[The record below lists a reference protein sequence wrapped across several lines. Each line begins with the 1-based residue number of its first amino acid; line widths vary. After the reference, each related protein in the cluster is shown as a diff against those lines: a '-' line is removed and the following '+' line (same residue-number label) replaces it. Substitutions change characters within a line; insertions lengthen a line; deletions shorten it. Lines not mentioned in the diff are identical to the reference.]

1 MRHDRAFLATLPLLL
16 ALFASACAFGPP
28 KRVATPAE
36 LDQLGTKTYPG
47 YTTDEV
53 RQAALTALKVQG
65 YDVVT
70 TDPRIRTSP
79 KLVHVSSSASY
90 SQTSGSART
99 FGESVAWDIDVA
111 DGEAGPKLHATPRAS
126 VNGMAMEQMYYDY
139 AERTFREL
147 MKEIDGS
154 LPAKAAGETR

>member
-1 MRHDRAFLATLPLLL
+1 MIDHRRSPFVPVLFALL
-16 ALFASACAFGPP
+16 ASACAFGPQ

-36 LDQLGTKTYPG
+36 LEQFGTKTYPG

-65 YDVVT
+65 YDVVAT
-70 TDPRIRTSP
+70 EPRIRTSP
-79 KLVHVSSSASY
+79 KLVHVSSAASY
-90 SQTSGSART
+90 GQTSGTAQT
-99 FGESVAWDIDVA
+99 FGESVAWDIDVTES
-111 DGEAGPKLHATPRAS
+111 DAGPKVHASPRAS

-154 LPAKAAGETR
+154 LPAKAAAEKR